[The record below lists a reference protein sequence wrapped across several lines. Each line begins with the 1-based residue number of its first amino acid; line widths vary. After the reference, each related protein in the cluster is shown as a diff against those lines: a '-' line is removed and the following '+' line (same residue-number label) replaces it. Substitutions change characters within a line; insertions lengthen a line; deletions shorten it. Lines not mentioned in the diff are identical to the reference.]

1 MKVPEGADRDFT
13 ASGFVVDAGRVLL
26 VDHAKL
32 GRWLQ
37 PGGHVETR
45 ETPVEAAVREVREET
60 GVVMAVHESLHPV
73 DDPTG
78 SETLPQPF
86 RVNLHEV
93 HPGHW
98 HVDFAYLGTVDR
110 TTEPADDEPD
120 EARWFTPDE
129 VETLDRVDE
138 HTRSMAVRA
147 IDRVG

>member
-13 ASGFVVDAGRVLL
+13 ASGFVVEDEQVIL

-37 PGGHVETR
+37 PGGHVEAR
-45 ETPVEAAVREVREET
+45 ETPVETAVREVREET
-60 GVVMAVHESLHPV
+60 GVVMAVHDSSHPT
-73 DDPTG
+73 DDPAE

-93 HPGHW
+93 RSGHW

-110 TTEPADDEPD
+110 ETGPTDAAPD
-120 EARWFTPDE
+120 EARWFTRDE
-129 VETLDRVDE
+129 LAALDRIDE
-138 HTRSMAVRA
+138 HTRRMASRA
-147 IDRVG
+147 IRRVG